1 MFLGEY
7 AHSIDEKGRMIIPAG
22 FRELL
27 QDGAIITVGFDQNLI
42 VWPIAIYEQIR
53 SRISKMSVTDL
64 NTRLL
69 RRMFFS
75 KAFRI
80 EFDKA
85 GRILIPQ
92 PLREAARLGENAV
105 VNGVDDTLEIWS
117 AELWAEQ
124 DQLIQDGKTNA
135 ERFTALDLPL
145 R

>member
-1 MFLGEY
+1 VFLGEY
-7 AHSIDEKGRMIIPAG
+7 AHTIDDKGRMIIPAG

-27 QDGAIITVGFDQNLI
+27 QGGAIITVGFDQNLI

-53 SRISKMSVTDL
+53 TRISSMSVTDF

-75 KAFRI
+75 KAFRV

-92 PLREAARLGENAV
+92 PLREAAHLSENAV
-105 VNGVDDTLEIWS
+105 VTGVDDTLEIWS

-124 DQLIQDGKTNA
+124 DLLIQDGKTNA
-135 ERFTALDLPL
+135 ERFAALNLPL

>member
-1 MFLGEY
+1 VFLGEY
-7 AHSIDEKGRMIIPAG
+7 AHTIDEKGRMIIPAG

-53 SRISKMSVTDL
+53 SRISKMSVTDS

-80 EFDKA
+80 EFDKT

-105 VNGVDDTLEIWS
+105 VTGVDDTLEIWS

-135 ERFTALDLPL
+135 ERFAALDLPL

>member
-1 MFLGEY
+1 VFLGEY

>member
-1 MFLGEY
+1 MFCLPKT
-7 AHSIDEKGRMIIPAG
+7 A
-22 FRELL
+22 
-27 QDGAIITVGFDQNLI
+27 
-42 VWPIAIYEQIR
+42 WPPTY
-53 SRISKMSVTDL
+53 RISSMSVTDF

-92 PLREAARLGENAV
+92 PLREAAHLVENAV
-105 VNGVDDTLEIWS
+105 VTGVDDTLEIWA

-135 ERFTALDLPL
+135 ERFAALNLPL
-145 R
+145 RSP